1 MLDDAVETLLPA
13 QEIGVPRGW
22 ERLWNDPMRL
32 ALVGLVALGGL
43 LPLAWM
49 ISLSVRTV
57 AEAIRPFVWIPNAIT
72 GQNYAEIFRTY
83 PLLQWLGNSLLV
95 VAAAVPLTVI
105 TASLAGF
112 ALTSLP
118 ARSRNVLIG
127 ASVAALLV
135 PAMALW
141 VPRFLIYKTIRIYDT
156 PLALIAPAFTGT
168 SPLYVLVFAWAFS
181 RVPQA
186 SFEQA
191 RLDGAGPLR
200 VWWSIALP
208 QVWPA
213 ITAVAVLSMVAYWSD
228 YLSPLLYINN
238 QNYYTLPV
246 GVQVLQQAGTSG
258 NTTTWPLLMAGAV
271 VLTLPVLG
279 LFLIAQR
286 FFFHLGRT

>member
-1 MLDDAVETLLPA
+1 MLDDTVETLLPS
-13 QEIGVPRGW
+13 QEVGMPRGW
-22 ERLWNDPMRL
+22 ESIWNSPMRV
-32 ALVGLVALGGL
+32 ALVGLVAIGGL

-49 ISLSVRTV
+49 ISLSLRTV
-57 AEAIRPFVWIPNAIT
+57 AEAIKPFVWIPSVIT
-72 GQNYAEIFRTY
+72 SRNYTEIFRTY
-83 PLLQWLGNSLLV
+83 PLFQWLGNSLLV

-112 ALTSLP
+112 ALTALP
-118 ARSRNVLIG
+118 ARQRNVLII

-141 VPRFLIYKTIRIYDT
+141 VPRFLIYKTIHIYDS

-181 RVPQA
+181 RVPPA

-200 VWWSIALP
+200 VWWSIGMP
-208 QVWPA
+208 QVLPA
-213 ITAVAVLSMVAYWSD
+213 IGAVAVLSMVTYWSD

-238 QNYYTLPV
+238 QEYYTLPV

-258 NTTTWPLLMAGAV
+258 NTTTWPLIMAGAV
-271 VLTLPVLG
+271 VLTLPVLI
-279 LFLIAQR
+279 LFFIAQR
-286 FFFHLGRT
+286 FFFQLGRS